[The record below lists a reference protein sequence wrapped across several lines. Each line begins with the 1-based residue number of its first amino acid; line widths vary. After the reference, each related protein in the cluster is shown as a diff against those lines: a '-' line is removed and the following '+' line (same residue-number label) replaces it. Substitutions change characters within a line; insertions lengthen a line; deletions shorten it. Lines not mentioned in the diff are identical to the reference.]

1 MKQSKIKTI
10 GILGGGQLGRMLAM
24 AAARLG
30 LKTSILDPQLNCPA
44 AQTANAQIVA
54 AYDDAQALAELSTH
68 SDIITYEFENIPVA
82 AIEILARQKTVAPS
96 PHILAIAQDRVL
108 EKQFFATC
116 SIPTAPWWQ
125 IDDGKMLFDAVKNH
139 ENQGGKQGILK
150 TRRLGYDGKG
160 QMRLSQLNELQA
172 QEAFLNIGAVPA
184 IFEGFVAFEREISVI
199 AARGGS
205 GDVVFFD
212 IAENSHHE
220 GILRRSTVPANIS
233 SKTADSA
240 RDHVTTLLNRLDYV
254 GVIGVEFFVLP
265 DGQLLANEF
274 APRVHNSGH
283 WTEAACTIS
292 QFEQHIRAIAGLPL
306 VTPLRHS
313 DCVMEN
319 LIGDDVEQLES
330 LLQQQNIFIHLYGKD
345 EVKNGRK
352 MGHFTR
358 IIP

>member
-1 MKQSKIKTI
+1 MRNQQKTI
-10 GILGGGQLGRMLAM
+10 GIIGGGQLGRMLAM

-30 LKTSILDPQLNCPA
+30 VKTCILDPHAHCPA

-54 AYDDAQALAELSTH
+54 AYDDEKALAELAAC

-82 AIEILARQKTVAPS
+82 AIENLARQKTVAPS
-96 PHILAIAQDRVL
+96 PHSLAIAQDRVL

-125 IDDGKMLFDAVKNH
+125 VDDGKTLLNAVKMN
-139 ENQGGKQGILK
+139 EGQGGYQGILK

-160 QMRLSQLNELQA
+160 QMRLSQTDETQA
-172 QEAFLNIGAVPA
+172 HEAFLNIGAVPA

-199 AARGGS
+199 AARGFT

-233 SKTADSA
+233 PATSDKA
-240 RDHVTTLLNRLDYV
+240 RFHVTTLLKALGFV

-292 QFEQHIRAIAGLPL
+292 QFEQHIRAIAGLP
-306 VTPLRHS
+306 VVEPLRHS

-319 LIGDDVEQLES
+319 LIGDDVAGLES
-330 LLQQQNIFIHLYGKD
+330 LLQQPDILIHLYGKD
-345 EVKNGRK
+345 EVKSRRK

-358 IIP
+358 IVA